1 MYERLLQEAEREN
14 IKVVSWSLHVNTK
27 GLYCDGVIAINK
39 SISTTAE
46 RACILA
52 EELGH
57 HYTTAGNII
66 NQKIISN
73 RKQEVKAK
81 RWAVKRLVSLNNII
95 KAYEAGCRNLYEAA
109 EHMGVTEEFLRLAF
123 VAYSHIYG
131 KYKKC
136 ENYIIYFDPPGV
148 YKNMDYDKGV
158 LP

>member
-14 IKVVSWSLHVNTK
+14 IKVVSWPLHVNTK

-46 RACILA
+46 RACIPA

-81 RWAVKRLVSLNNII
+81 LGCKDLSLNNII
-95 KAYEAGCRNLYEAA
+95 KCMKL
-109 EHMGVTEEFLRLAF
+109 MQKP
-123 VAYSHIYG
+123 I
-131 KYKKC
+131 
-136 ENYIIYFDPPGV
+136 
-148 YKNMDYDKGV
+148 
-158 LP
+158 